1 MRVQKVTLSWSATG
15 GIIDLN
21 YVRDI
26 AHLSRL
32 SGAQAP
38 SDGFA
43 ASSLSEGAFSRSV
56 SG

>member
-26 AHLSRL
+26 VHLSRL
-32 SGAQAP
+32 LGTQAP
-38 SDGFA
+38 SVTAKYYD
-43 ASSLSEGAFSRSV
+43 S
-56 SG
+56 